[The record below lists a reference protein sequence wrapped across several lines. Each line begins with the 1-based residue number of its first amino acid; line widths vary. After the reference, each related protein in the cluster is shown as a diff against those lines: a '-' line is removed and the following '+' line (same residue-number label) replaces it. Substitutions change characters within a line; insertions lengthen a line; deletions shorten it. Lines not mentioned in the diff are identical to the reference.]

1 MKTYPIM
8 LNLRDRLA
16 VVVGAG
22 GVGLRKVRSLV
33 EAGARVR
40 LVCPEAP
47 GVELGPA
54 VTVVVEPYASAHVAD
69 AYLVYACT
77 DDRAMNA
84 RIAADTRAAGGL
96 VNAVDQPPDC
106 DFFVPAVVADGDVI
120 VAIGTGGSSP
130 ALAAMLKRCVA
141 SALPQRV
148 GELAAVLAELRQDL
162 RDEVPDTKRRGEIF
176 RRLVS
181 DQTVAAFLEGGG
193 DAVRRRLRQLMQN

>member
-1 MKTYPIM
+1 M
-8 LNLRDRLA
+8 
-16 VVVGAG
+16 
-22 GVGLRKVRSLV
+22 RKVRSLV

-47 GVELGPA
+47 DVELGEA
-54 VTVVVEPYASAHVAD
+54 VTVVVEPYSSGHVAD

-77 DDRAMNA
+77 DDRALNA

-106 DFFVPAVVADGDVI
+106 DFFVPAVVADGEVI
-120 VAIGTGGSSP
+120 VAIGTGGASP
-130 ALAAMLKRCVA
+130 ALAGMLKRLVA

-148 GELAAVLAELRQDL
+148 GELAGVLAELRQEI

-176 RRLVS
+176 RQLVTEE
-181 DQTVAAFLEGGG
+181 TVAAFLEGGG
-193 DAVRRRLRQLMQN
+193 GAVRRRLRRLLRN